1 VELRQLR
8 YFIAVAEELHFT
20 RAAARLHI
28 AQPPLSQQIRQLELE
43 LRTPLLRRSSRHVE
57 LTAAGEAFLEE
68 ARRTL
73 AQAERA
79 AQVARQAASGPT
91 AHLRLGFVDSS
102 LHGYVPQLLR
112 RFRRDHPGVHVT
124 LREASS
130 GQQVEAIQR
139 GELQVGLLRPT
150 RGGSQLALEEIG
162 RERLVAALPSDHP
175 LAERAEIAVDDLDG
189 QPLVFFQ
196 RAIAPGLHDQL
207 MGLFRGAGFTPMIVE
222 EASEGHTI
230 VGLVAAGLGVSLV
243 PETLSFW
250 RERDVVYRP
259 LADSSAGVAMCVG
272 WRRGDRSDAV
282 ASFLATARAA
292 RDQGLLPRMPGTP
305 PAGGATPEG

>member
-43 LRTPLLRRSSRHVE
+43 LRTPLLRRSSRNVE
-57 LTAAGEAFLEE
+57 LTPAGQAFLEE
-68 ARRTL
+68 ARKTV

-79 AQVARQAASGPT
+79 AQVARQAARGPS
-91 AHLRLGFVDSS
+91 ALLHLGFVDSS
-102 LHGYVPQLLR
+102 LHGYLPQLLR
-112 RFRRDHPGVHVT
+112 RYRRDHPDVQVT
-124 LREASS
+124 LRERSS
-130 GQQVEAIQR
+130 GQQVEAIQS
-139 GELQVGLLRPT
+139 GELHVGLLRPT
-150 RGGSQLALEEIG
+150 RGGPQLALEEIG
-162 RERLVAALPSDHP
+162 RERLLAALPSDHP
-175 LAERAEIAVDDLDG
+175 LGERAEIAVDDLDG

-196 RAIAPGLHDQL
+196 RTVAPGLHDQL
-207 MGLFRGAGFTPMIVE
+207 MGLFRSAGFAPMIVE

-243 PETLSFW
+243 PETLSLW
-250 RERDVVYRP
+250 RQRDVVYRP

-272 WRRGDRSDAV
+272 WRRGDRSEAV

-292 RDQGLLPRMPGTP
+292 RDQGLLPRMP
-305 PAGGATPEG
+305 

>member
-28 AQPPLSQQIRQLELE
+28 AQPPLSQQIQQLERE
-43 LRTPLLRRSSRHVE
+43 LRTPLLHRTSRNVE
-57 LTAAGEAFLEE
+57 LTEAGRAFLDE
-68 ARRTL
+68 ARRTV

-79 AQVARQAASGPT
+79 AQVARQAAMGPS
-91 AHLRLGFVDSS
+91 AQLHLAFVDSS

-112 RFRRDHPGVHVT
+112 MHRRAQPNTHVT
-124 LREASS
+124 LTERSS

-139 GELQVGLLRPT
+139 GEVQVGLLRPT
-150 RGGSQLALEEIG
+150 RGGPQVVMEEIG
-162 RERLVAALPSDHP
+162 RERLVAAIPADHP
-175 LAERAEIAVDDLDG
+175 LGRRAEVSIDDLSG
-189 QPLVFFQ
+189 LPMVFFE
-196 RAIAPGLHDQL
+196 RSVAPGLHDQL
-207 MGLFRGAGFTPMIVE
+207 MGLFRGAGAPPLIVQ

-243 PETLSFW
+243 PETLSAW
-250 RERDVVYRP
+250 RQRDVVYRP
-259 LADSSAGVAMCVG
+259 LADAAARVAMCVG

-292 RDQGLLPRMPGTP
+292 RDQGLLPRIPV
-305 PAGGATPEG
+305 